1 MTCIASQSSKE
12 ILHDSFNFSPLPPAN
27 EVCGGCVSQKF
38 VCPQGVG
45 SLSRGRLCSWGSL
58 SRGVSVQGGLCPGG
72 VSVQGGLCPGESL
85 SRGVSVREIPPY
97 GYVRAV
103 PIPLEYT
110 LVVKGDC
117 FLGNFSQMPYIFLMA
132 STRL

>member
-12 ILHDSFNFSPLPPAN
+12 ILHDYFIFSPLPPVN
-27 EVCGGCVSQKF
+27 EVCEGYVSQVF
-38 VCPQGVG
+38 LCPQGVG
-45 SLSRGRLCSWGSL
+45 SLSG
-58 SRGVSVQGGLCPGG
+58 GVSVLGGLCPG
-72 VSVQGGLCPGESL
+72 SLCQGD
-85 SRGVSVREIPPY
+85 PPY

-103 PIPLEYT
+103 RILLEYI

-117 FLGNFSQMPYIFLMA
+117 FLGNFSQIPGIFLML